1 MGFYS
6 SATNKSKSILTMKK
20 HLLLALVC
28 VTNFS
33 QAAAKPNVIY
43 IIADDLGYGDLSV
56 YGQTHFK
63 TPNIDSIAKKGM
75 LFKQHYSSAPVCA
88 PARGALMTGL
98 HTGHGAVRG
107 NFEIQPEGQQ
117 PMPADTFTMAHL
129 FKQAGYATGVFGKWG
144 LGAPGSASE
153 PHKMGFDRFYGFNC
167 QRMAHHYYPY
177 FLWDDH
183 QREML
188 WGNFG
193 METQQYAPEL
203 IQDQALR
210 FIDNNKDRPFFIF
223 YAAIQPHAEM
233 LAPEKNMAKYRGKF
247 LPEKSFQGVDSGP
260 EFRKNAYG
268 SQSEAHAA
276 FAAMVESL
284 DECIGELMVKLEALG
299 IADNT
304 LVIFTSDN
312 GPHQEGGHD
321 PDYFRSNGGFRGYK
335 RDLYEGGIRVPMIA
349 SWPGKIPAGSVTD
362 HVSAFH
368 DVLPTMAELT
378 GQPAPEGIDGI
389 SFLPTLLQHGKQ
401 TPHNY
406 LYWEFHELN
415 GRVAIR
421 KGNWKGVRYEVA
433 VDPISPL
440 ELYDLATDPKEE
452 RDIAS
457 QHPRVVAELD
467 GLLKKA
473 RSISPIE
480 KFNFPK

>member
-1 MGFYS
+1 
-6 SATNKSKSILTMKK
+6 
-20 HLLLALVC
+20 
-28 VTNFS
+28 
-33 QAAAKPNVIY
+33 
-43 IIADDLGYGDLSV
+43 
-56 YGQTHFK
+56 
-63 TPNIDSIAKKGM
+63 
-75 LFKQHYSSAPVCA
+75 
-88 PARGALMTGL
+88 
-98 HTGHGAVRG
+98 
-107 NFEIQPEGQQ
+107 
-117 PMPADTFTMAHL
+117 
-129 FKQAGYATGVFGKWG
+129 
-144 LGAPGSASE
+144 
-153 PHKMGFDRFYGFNC
+153 MGFDRFYGFNC
-167 QRMAHHYYPY
+167 QRVAHHYYPY

-193 METQQYAPEL
+193 LETQQYAPEL

-276 FAAMVESL
+276 FAAMVDSL
-284 DECIGELMVKLEALG
+284 DEYVGELMAKLEALG

-378 GQPAPEGIDGI
+378 GQPAPKGIDGI
-389 SFLPTLLQHGKQ
+389 SFLPTLLQQGKQ

-433 VDPISPL
+433 MDPISPL
-440 ELYDLATDPKEE
+440 ELYDLAADPMEE

-457 QHPRVVAELD
+457 QHPKVVAELD
-467 GLLKKA
+467 ELLKNA
-473 RSISPIE
+473 RNVSPIE